1 MQIKIRRDYYMMHNF
16 NTLYIIYSLYC
27 VLPISTLHMTALFG
41 PYFTGLQ
48 WSRVYIVE
56 MHNASNSSTWSCLER
71 RKESRKESRFAR
83 RIVKHL
89 ARFQHRYLSS
99 PFRGNEDESDIEI
112 RLVKDFRAKLNF
124 VGKNESREGNPFFW
138 GFHYF

>member
-1 MQIKIRRDYYMMHNF
+1 MYMMHNF
-16 NTLYIIYSLYC
+16 NILYIIYSLYC
-27 VLPISTLHMTALFG
+27 VLPISTLHMIALFG

-83 RIVKHL
+83 RIVKRASCTLSTSIPFL
-89 ARFQHRYLSS
+89 AVSRKWGWVWHRNSIGKRLSC
-99 PFRGNEDESDIEI
+99 EIELRRQKRI
-112 RLVKDFRAKLNF
+112 
-124 VGKNESREGNPFFW
+124 SRR
-138 GFHYF
+138 